1 MKKLLGIVV
10 LGLLISGNA
19 YSKDIKLI
27 CKDVKDEAIS
37 HILIFNDTEK
47 SLKVE
52 RDTGFFELADV
63 GVYNSDEIDANVMIK
78 IDGKIVQQMNY
89 QIDRRT
95 GVLFLVS
102 YFFDNGSMYSNTS
115 NCELFKK
122 NKF

>member
-37 HILIFNDTEK
+37 HILIFNDKEK